1 MRVFLSGWT
10 IPENSKYLISSTD
23 LHIIRCTI
31 TLINSCQHLSL
42 TTKGKKLLVRVFDL
56 SAEYFNSRTDIRAY
70 LRAKWGLLCFIY
82 PSDICRNAQR
92 LKTGEYLPIFAG
104 AFSNVTLLDQ
114 SCTSEN
120 I

>member
-31 TLINSCQHLSL
+31 TLINSCQQLSL

-70 LRAKWGLLCFIY
+70 LRAKWGLLCLLSVRY
-82 PSDICRNAQR
+82 LSQR
-92 LKTGEYLPIFAG
+92 TTF
-104 AFSNVTLLDQ
+104 
-114 SCTSEN
+114 EN
-120 I
+120 WGISPNFYWGIQ